1 MNNPRVAEQL
11 MQALASGRGNNYGY
25 QYSQRPAAGTIRGI
39 SNADPISIGA
49 GMGGPTMPDYAGRGY
64 GRGSSMGTGEVGG
77 KFSGLSAEED
87 LLLNDQGYIDKGGV
101 RYIIDRNTGY
111 VTQNR
116 IPSGPTSGN
125 NFGSRGQTMAQA
137 VGGPGAMKPDFG
149 GMLPELEKQMM
160 EEKYRRQGR

>member
-39 SNADPISIGA
+39 SNAAPIQSDRAGYPGA
-49 GMGGPTMPDYAGRGY
+49 PSNMMPDYAGRTA
-64 GRGSSMGTGEVGG
+64 TGFG
-77 KFSGLSAEED
+77 GLSAEED

-101 RYIIDRNTGY
+101 RYIIDRSTGQ

-116 IPSGPTSGN
+116 IPSGPTSGQ

-137 VGGPGAMKPDFG
+137 VGGPLAMKPDFG

-160 EEKYRRQGR
+160 EEKFRRQGR